1 MPELSFNRIDNIFKD
16 VSTVLSGGLDE
27 LTKIRMEEYERY
39 LELKDRYGS
48 VQVEV
53 EEVVEASES
62 CARQCQKARELLVS
76 SARSGDEHLEKDA
89 YFQVE
94 HLMKMRGSLEEREKN
109 LRSTRDYLAREI
121 KRKEDTLKKTE
132 DLGNRFRMAMEI
144 IDTGRKVETPEKDGI
159 LAAAVAMAER
169 EGLHL
174 GRELH
179 DGPAQK
185 FGAAVISV
193 DLVEQYVISG
203 TIDKALSEL
212 RCLRDIVEDADCE
225 VRAFLHRLNPP
236 GLEKG
241 IDIALERLVDQ
252 MKKRYKIDIDM
263 VVDGTGWQMPIYIK
277 SNLFKIIYQAMANAV
292 KNGKASKIDLRIS
305 MGKDTFRAVIKDDG
319 SGFDVQKAKLDA
331 QRRGCYGISSMEE
344 RVSLVGGDISIDSQP
359 GRGTVIKISAPLKR
373 EVLK

>member
-203 TIDKALSEL
+203 TTDKALSEL

-263 VVDGTGWQMPIYIK
+263 VVDGTGWQMPIYVK

>member
-1 MPELSFNRIDNIFKD
+1 MPELSFNRVDNIFKD

-39 LELKDRYGS
+39 LELKDRYGA

-62 CARQCQKARELLVS
+62 CARQCLKARELLVS

-109 LRSTRDYLAREI
+109 LRSMRDYLAREI

-132 DLGNRFRMAMEI
+132 DLGNRFRMAIEI

-185 FGAAVISV
+185 FGAAVVSV

-203 TIDKALSEL
+203 TTDKALSEL
-212 RCLRDIVEDADCE
+212 RCLREIVEDADCE

-241 IDIALERLVDQ
+241 IDIALERLVEQ
-252 MKKRYKIDIDM
+252 MKKRYKIDVDM
-263 VVDGTGWQMPIYIK
+263 VVDGTGWQMPIYVK

-292 KNGKASKIDLRIS
+292 KNGKASKIDLRVS

-319 SGFDVQKAKLDA
+319 SGFDVQEAKLEA

-344 RVSLVGGDISIDSQP
+344 RISLVGGDISIDSQP
-359 GRGTVIKISAPLKR
+359 GRGTVIRISAPLKW
-373 EVLK
+373 EVYK